1 MSESQSRYSI
11 FERLTQKKLDIITT
25 KSELDDNLNSK
36 EQKVEELKKSLK
48 DWETDIKQNI
58 ERERRTK
65 QMEIDSLE
73 RSFNHIVKRKD
84 SKIKAYDDK
93 LEAIE
98 KALSRI
104 EEISKT
110 APTS

>member
-11 FERLTQKKLDIITT
+11 VERLTQKKLDIITT

-36 EQKVEELKKSLK
+36 EQKIEELKKSLK

-65 QMEIDSLE
+65 QMEVDSLE
-73 RSFNHIVKRKD
+73 RNFNHIVKRKD

>member
-1 MSESQSRYSI
+1 
-11 FERLTQKKLDIITT
+11 
-25 KSELDDNLNSK
+25 
-36 EQKVEELKKSLK
+36 
-48 DWETDIKQNI
+48 
-58 ERERRTK
+58 
-65 QMEIDSLE
+65 MEIDILE
-73 RSFNHIVKRKD
+73 RNFNHIIKRKD

-110 APTS
+110 APNS